1 MCLYRL
7 PEESEGATDEPTSP
21 ELKLQK
27 NLPSNKPFKVQVH
40 VYIICVSIDFTTN
53 FCGSVSLTDLSW
65 QPFAMSNKTK

>member
-7 PEESEGATDEPTSP
+7 PEESESATDEPTCNTSP

-40 VYIICVSIDFTTN
+40 VYIICVSIDFTSTILIII
-53 FCGSVSLTDLSW
+53 FFIFIA
-65 QPFAMSNKTK
+65 P